1 MQDQI
6 HGFESQNQLLCF
18 GSTTSPMKNALPHFV
33 VHVSNHVVKIVV
45 VNTILSEIQWKII
58 ISSFENKSQIS
69 HQQWRLIKDS
79 FINWISKRFDVL
91 NHDCGQEL
99 LTIKCDDTWG
109 TKDLSKY
116 LPKYHLTADSPS
128 FNKRLP
134 LPGPKLGS
142 FELPFIFSLNTAAFD
157 HSATVPPPP
166 PPRNCSTYYP
176 ALHQEAFWL
185 ERNTSGKKDV
195 WIPPNVHDMF
205 LNC

>member
-1 MQDQI
+1 MRLSSFNRLGNWCRIRFKVSATEQFESRD

-99 LTIKCDDTWG
+99 LTIKCDDTWW
-109 TKDLSKY
+109 TKDLSKS
-116 LPKYHLTADSPS
+116 LSKCHLTADSPS
-128 FNKRLP
+128 FNERLP

-142 FELPFIFSLNTAAFD
+142 FESPFIFSLNTAAID
-157 HSATVPPPP
+157 HSATVPPTPE
-166 PPRNCSTYYP
+166 TV
-176 ALHQEAFWL
+176 LL
-185 ERNTSGKKDV
+185 T
-195 WIPPNVHDMF
+195 IPH
-205 LNC
+205 CTKRR